1 MPYNNYNTAR
11 SNERNDWKPKNNAD
25 GKTICPQFFLY
36 KEGTKTVDRNLYDK
50 TAQDIAKSLS
60 GISKTRLRRFFDEVK
75 KLSNN
80 PCLDTNFEKEE
91 ASIMLLKSKISY
103 MIGRT
108 NNRKEKN
115 ALNNLKAFFDI
126 GLKQVHD
133 AAAYHVFVTLFEAV
147 YGFFYEEAYD

>member
-1 MPYNNYNTAR
+1 
-11 SNERNDWKPKNNAD
+11 
-25 GKTICPQFFLY
+25 
-36 KEGTKTVDRNLYDK
+36 
-50 TAQDIAKSLS
+50 
-60 GISKTRLRRFFDEVK
+60 
-75 KLSNN
+75 
-80 PCLDTNFEKEE
+80 
-91 ASIMLLKSKISY
+91 MLLKSKISY

-147 YGFFYEEAYD
+147 YGFFYEEAHD